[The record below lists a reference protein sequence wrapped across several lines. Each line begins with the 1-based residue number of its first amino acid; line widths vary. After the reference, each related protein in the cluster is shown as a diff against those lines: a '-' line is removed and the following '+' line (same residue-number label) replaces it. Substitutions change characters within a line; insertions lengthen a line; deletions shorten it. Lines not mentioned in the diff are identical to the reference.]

1 MTPSNIAKTAT
12 KVLDSLQVSQFG
24 GNLEKAQLDIYE
36 LKDGHISPDSPPRS
50 LKLWLNPHTVEVS
63 KEVEFAE
70 SPQSHGTTNL
80 HYSHTKP
87 LHLSIGEM
95 WFDTY
100 DTRESVREVYIDHL
114 EELLS
119 YNKDTHVLNGVVFT
133 WGNFSA
139 RTRLKANYIF
149 LPSKMTVKYTMFLP
163 CGMPCRANVALCLKQ
178 LMTPEMEGVLA
189 PKQSPDHARIYTV
202 KRGDTLQGI
211 ARMAYDTPAEWRRIA
226 SYNQIDDP
234 MSIQPGQSLLLP
246 PILK

>member
-1 MTPSNIAKTAT
+1 MTLSNIAKTAT
-12 KVLDSLQVSQFG
+12 KVLDTLQLSQFG

-36 LKDGHISPDSPPRS
+36 LKDGQINTDAPSRT
-50 LKLWLNPHTVEVS
+50 LKLWLNPHTIEVG
-63 KEVEFAE
+63 KEVEFKE
-70 SPQSHGTTNL
+70 TEQTHGTVNL
-80 HYSHTKP
+80 RYSHTKP

-100 DTRESVREVYIDHL
+100 DTRESVRELYIDHL

-139 RTRLKANYIF
+139 RTKFKANYIF

-163 CGMPCRANVALCLKQ
+163 CGMPCRAQVALCLQQ
-178 LMTPEMEGVLA
+178 LMTPQMEGVLA

-211 ARMAYDTPAEWRRIA
+211 SRMAYDTPAEWRRIA
-226 SYNQIDDP
+226 SHNRIDDP
-234 MSIQPGQSLLLP
+234 MDLRPGQSLILP